1 MCLNPA
7 QKSSRL
13 TATFGFERTCFP
25 VFKRSCRGKTL
36 LKIILFF
43 YLLYPR
49 WIHSIMSFL
58 DTNESAKR
66 RERRLRLKDWRRST
80 QSDIILLSGLELT
93 SNTYGSLD
101 ILS

>member
-1 MCLNPA
+1 
-7 QKSSRL
+7 
-13 TATFGFERTCFP
+13 
-25 VFKRSCRGKTL
+25 
-36 LKIILFF
+36 
-43 YLLYPR
+43 
-49 WIHSIMSFL
+49 MSFL
-58 DTNESAKR
+58 DTNESDKR

>member
-36 LKIILFF
+36 LKIILLFLLVVSSMDTFDYVFF
-43 YLLYPR
+43 GY
-49 WIHSIMSFL
+49 
-58 DTNESAKR
+58 KR
-66 RERRLRLKDWRRST
+66 KCQKERETS
-80 QSDIILLSGLELT
+80 QVEGLEEKYT
-93 SNTYGSLD
+93 K
-101 ILS
+101 